1 MQCRFEAEAGKVL
14 EELSRFA
21 ELERSTAEGFTA
33 GLAAQLERLFA
44 PPAALAATAARC
56 C

>member
-1 MQCRFEAEAGKVL
+1 ML
-14 EELSRFA
+14 EELGRFA
-21 ELERSTAEGFTA
+21 ELERSTAEQFTA

-44 PPAALAATAARC
+44 PPPQAAAAALAGC